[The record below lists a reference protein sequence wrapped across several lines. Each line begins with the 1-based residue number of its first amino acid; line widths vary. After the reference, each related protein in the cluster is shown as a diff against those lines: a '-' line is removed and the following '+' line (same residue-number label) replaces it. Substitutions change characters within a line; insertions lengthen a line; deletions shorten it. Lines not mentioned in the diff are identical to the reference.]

1 MRQDKDYR
9 SIIQKRLYIYHF
21 LNDGITFVL
30 PTLMAFFF
38 FTFKLNWFQAG
49 LIFGFNALATVILQI
64 FVGYYTDKYSE
75 ILMKIGL
82 FLLAIASFL
91 MIFSMDFFS
100 LLIFATFTGIAL
112 AFQHSISYSTTSRLY
127 PDEKRDIMIGHQGSA
142 GDLGK
147 CVAVF
152 TSAILMII
160 FSSWQIVL
168 IFWSLLTLIVFI
180 VISYNFRN
188 IKFKDYF
195 VDFNSAGINLV
206 EKSEQNP
213 DKFLIF
219 LITSIYIF
227 ISGVFALV
235 IINLATYLRVEKTGI
250 VSKYSGLILGYT
262 LIFGAMGSA
271 LSGRVK
277 SKFGMA
283 NSLIILSIALICIFS
298 LYIFLNP
305 NDLVS
310 TLIFFGV
317 IAILLFLIY
326 PQLLAAVNSITHTKR
341 IGYGYGLMLSI
352 GWFGNFLFLLIGG
365 YFASQYSANMFF
377 IIANILLFFII
388 TTALVLKLKY
398 RM

>member
-1 MRQDKDYR
+1 MKKEKEYG
-9 SIIQKRLYIYHF
+9 SFIQHRLYLYHF
-21 LNDGITFVL
+21 LNDGISFVL
-30 PTLMAFFF
+30 PTLMAYFF

-64 FVGYYTDKYSE
+64 FIGYYTDKYSE

-82 FLLAIASFL
+82 FILAIASFL

-100 LLIFATFTGIAL
+100 LLIFATFSGIAL
-112 AFQHSISYSTTSRLY
+112 AFQHSISYATTSRLF

-152 TSAILMII
+152 TSSIMMII

-168 IFWSLLTLIVFI
+168 LFWSLLTLLVFI

-188 IKFKDYF
+188 IKFEDYF
-195 VDFNSAGINLV
+195 VDFNGTGINSV
-206 EKSEQNP
+206 EESEQNTE
-213 DKFLIF
+213 KFLIF
-219 LITSIYIF
+219 LITSCYIL
-227 ISGVFALV
+227 ISGVFALI
-235 IINLATYLRVEKTGI
+235 IINLATYLRVEKTGP
-250 VSKYSGLILGYT
+250 VSEYSGLILGYT

-277 SKFGMA
+277 SKFGMG
-283 NSLIILSIALICIFS
+283 SSIIILSIVLICIFS

-310 TLIFFGV
+310 TLVFFGV

-326 PQLLAAVNSITHTKR
+326 PQLLAAVNSITHTKK
-341 IGYGYGLMLSI
+341 IGFGYGLMLSI
-352 GWFGNFLFLLIGG
+352 GWFGNFLFSLIGG
-365 YFASQYSANMFF
+365 YFASLYSANMFF
-377 IIANILLFFII
+377 IIAIILLFFII
-388 TTALVLKLKY
+388 ATALVLKLKY